1 MSFNLRKFMKRL
13 LLASASTLIAL
24 VLPGCL
30 QSETTVHLNKDGSGT
45 LVEQTTLGGQ
55 MMAMLEQMSAIGGDK
70 GKDPIADMF
79 SAEKAKAKAATLGEG
94 VTFEKSEPLDIKG
107 NKGAR
112 TTYRFADIN
121 KLKISTSDAMT
132 DLSPMGGQE
141 PAALKQKPIAFAY
154 AGGTLTVT
162 LPEPEKPAADALK
175 PADVPDADENP
186 QMEAMMKQM
195 LGDMTMSVK
204 VVIEPGIAET
214 DATYRDANTIT
225 LVDVAMAKLLEKP
238 DTLKK
243 LNSAPKDNPAA
254 AMELLKGLEGVKME
268 TKKQVTVKLK

>member
-1 MSFNLRKFMKRL
+1 MKWRVLSFLP
-13 LLASASTLIAL
+13 AV
-24 VLPGCL
+24 VLPL
-30 QSETTVHLNKDGSGT
+30 AAVSLTFAAAPLNAQVQATTGIIRGT
-45 LVEQTTLGGQ
+45 TTESNGN
-55 MMAMLEQMSAIGGDK
+55 
-70 GKDPIADMF
+70 PI
-79 SAEKAKAKAATLGEG
+79 S
-94 VTFEKSEPLDIKG
+94 
-107 NKGAR
+107 
-112 TTYRFADIN
+112 
-121 KLKISTSDAMT
+121 
-132 DLSPMGGQE
+132 
-141 PAALKQKPIAFAY
+141 
-154 AGGTLTVT
+154 
-162 LPEPEKPAADALK
+162 
-175 PADVPDADENP
+175 ADVPDADENP

-268 TKKQVTVKLK
+268 TNKQVTVKLK

>member
-1 MSFNLRKFMKRL
+1 MKRL
-13 LLASASTLIAL
+13 LLAAASTLVAL

-30 QSETTVHLNKDGSGT
+30 QSETTIHLKKDGSGT
-45 LVEQTTLGGQ
+45 LVEQTTLGAQ
-55 MMAMLEQMSAIGGDK
+55 MMAMLEQMSAIGGDNA
-70 GKDPIADMF
+70 KDPVAEMF
-79 SAEKAKAKAATLGEG
+79 SEEKAKAKAATLGDG
-94 VTFEKSEPLDIKG
+94 VTFEKVEPLDVKG

-121 KLKISTSDAMT
+121 KLKMSTGDAMSNM
-132 DLSPMGGQE
+132 SPMGDQAPEG
-141 PAALKQKPIAFAY
+141 AKQKPITFAY

-162 LPEPEKPAADALK
+162 LPEPEKPAADAPK
-175 PADVPDADENP
+175 PIDVPEENP

-214 DATYRDANTIT
+214 DATYRNDNTIT
-225 LVDVAMAKLLEKP
+225 LVEMEMGKLLEKP

-243 LNSAPKDNPAA
+243 LSSAPKDNPAA
-254 AMELLKGLEGVKME
+254 AMELLKGLDGVKME

>member
-1 MSFNLRKFMKRL
+1 MKHL
-13 LLASASTLIAL
+13 ILATASALIAL

-30 QSETTVHLNKDGSGT
+30 QSETTIRLNKDGSGT
-45 LVEQTTLGGQ
+45 LVEQTTLGAQ

-70 GKDPIADMF
+70 GKDPLAEMF
-79 SAEKAKAKAATLGEG
+79 SAEKAKAKAAKLGDG

-121 KLKISTSDAMT
+121 KLKVSSSDAMT
-132 DLSPMGGQE
+132 DMAPMGAQP
-141 PAALKQKPIAFAY
+141 PAAPAQKPIAFAY
-154 AGGTLTVT
+154 ADGTLTVT
-162 LPEPEKPAADALK
+162 LPDLEKPAADAPK
-175 PADVPDADENP
+175 PADIPEADENP

-204 VVIEPGIAET
+204 VVVETGIAET

-225 LVDVAMAKLLEKP
+225 LVEMEMGKLLEKP

-243 LNSAPKDNPAA
+243 LNQVPKDNPAA
-254 AMELLKGLEGVKME
+254 AMELLKGLDGVKME
-268 TKKQVTVKLK
+268 TKKVVTVKLK